1 MRKCLTARFQGG
13 ASSVDDSS
21 LVKLIHKI
29 THYATVMNC
38 NSLSAVQDI
47 WYVSPVKGTVNLQRD
62 LKHRLRTAA
71 LDDGEE
77 EPKK

>member
-1 MRKCLTARFQGG
+1 MMTL
-13 ASSVDDSS
+13 S